1 MRVGVCVKST
11 PARSWKGDGSGH
23 MANGTAR
30 PWPRLA
36 VIEWVCAAVL
46 FANAVVFAI
55 PPNTFALSINYR
67 LMQSI
72 APDGVWGASFALIS
86 AVWAF
91 AQLRRNLRLRQIAAT
106 TIGLALFWM
115 GVSFFLSNI
124 NTTIGYTLII
134 LGAGGLVGR
143 VGLR

>member
-1 MRVGVCVKST
+1 MSM
-11 PARSWKGDGSGH
+11 PARLSRGDGSGR
-23 MANGTAR
+23 MANGTPR

-72 APDGVWGASFALIS
+72 APEGAWGALLGLIS
-86 AVWAF
+86 ALWAF
-91 AQLRRNLRLRQIAAT
+91 AQLRRVLRLRQVMT
-106 TIGLALFWM
+106 TVLGLALFWM

>member
-1 MRVGVCVKST
+1 MSM
-11 PARSWKGDGSGH
+11 PARSSKGADLGL
-23 MANGTAR
+23 MANGTPR

-46 FANAVVFAI
+46 FANAVVFVI

-72 APDGVWGASFALIS
+72 APEGAWGALLGLIS
-86 AVWAF
+86 ALWAF

>member
-72 APDGVWGASFALIS
+72 APEGVWGASFALIS

-106 TIGLALFWM
+106 TIG
-115 GVSFFLSNI
+115 
-124 NTTIGYTLII
+124 YTLII

>member
-1 MRVGVCVKST
+1 MRAT
-11 PARSWKGDGSGH
+11 ARSCKVADSARR
-23 MANGTAR
+23 MAETCAAR
-30 PWPRLA
+30 PWPRMS

-46 FANAVVFAI
+46 FANAVVFAV

-72 APDGVWGASFALIS
+72 ASEWVWGTSFALIV
-86 AVWAF
+86 ALWAF
-91 AQLRRNLRLRQIAAT
+91 TQLRRNLRLRQVMT
-106 TIGLALFWM
+106 TVIGLALFWM
-115 GVSFFLSNI
+115 GASFFLSNV

-134 LGAGGLVGR
+134 LGTGALVGR

>member
-1 MRVGVCVKST
+1 MSM
-11 PARSWKGDGSGH
+11 PARLSRGDGSGR
-23 MANGTAR
+23 MANGTPR

-72 APDGVWGASFALIS
+72 APEGAWGALLGLIS
-86 AVWAF
+86 ALWAF
-91 AQLRRNLRLRQIAAT
+91 AQLRRNLRLRQIAA
-106 TIGLALFWM
+106 
-115 GVSFFLSNI
+115 
-124 NTTIGYTLII
+124 TTIGYTLII

>member
-1 MRVGVCVKST
+1 MS
-11 PARSWKGDGSGH
+11 
-23 MANGTAR
+23 
-30 PWPRLA
+30 

-46 FANAVVFAI
+46 FANAVVFAV

-72 APDGVWGASFALIS
+72 APEWVWGTSFALIV
-86 AVWAF
+86 ALWAF
-91 AQLRRNLRLRQIAAT
+91 AQLRRNLRLRQVMT
-106 TIGLALFWM
+106 TAIGLALFWM
-115 GVSFFLSNI
+115 GASFFLSNF

-134 LGAGGLVGR
+134 LGTGALVGR

>member
-1 MRVGVCVKST
+1 
-11 PARSWKGDGSGH
+11 
-23 MANGTAR
+23 MANGTPH

-46 FANAVVFAI
+46 LSHAGVFVV
-55 PPNTFALSINYR
+55 PPETFALSINFR

-72 APDGVWGASFALIS
+72 APEGVWGGLFALIV
-86 AVWAF
+86 ALWVY
-91 AQLRRNLRLRQIAAT
+91 AQLRRNLRLRQVAAT

-115 GVSFFLSNI
+115 GASFFFSNV

>member
-1 MRVGVCVKST
+1 MRG
-11 PARSWKGDGSGH
+11 PRARSLPAVASAPR
-23 MANGTAR
+23 MADPTPH
-30 PWPRLA
+30 PWPRAA
-36 VIEWVCAAVL
+36 VIEWVAAAVL

-72 APDGVWGASFALIS
+72 APEWAWGGSFALIC
-86 AVWAF
+86 ALWAYG
-91 AQLRRNLRLRQIAAT
+91 QLRRVMRVRQIMLT
-106 TIGLALFWM
+106 IIGLCLFWM
-115 GVSFFLSNI
+115 GVSFFLSNV

-134 LGAGGLVGR
+134 LGFGALAGR

>member
-1 MRVGVCVKST
+1 MPV
-11 PARSWKGDGSGH
+11 RSWKGDGSGR
-23 MANGTAR
+23 MANGTPH

-46 FANAVVFAI
+46 LSHAVVFAV
-55 PPNTFALSINYR
+55 PPTTFSLSINYR

-72 APDGVWGASFALIS
+72 APEWVWAGAFGVIVGVWAY
-86 AVWAF
+86 
-91 AQLRRNLRLRQIAAT
+91 AQLRRVWKLRQAALT
-106 TIGLALFWM
+106 VVSLSLFWM
-115 GVSFFLSNI
+115 GASFFLSNV
-124 NTTIGYTLII
+124 NTTIGYTLVI